1 MNFIKVS
8 FLITFLLMIFLSFS
22 VSYSEVN
29 EWNLAIDKNGI
40 KVYER
45 YKEGFDVKEVK
56 SISTIQAPFQLV
68 IDLYEDSDLYED
80 WCHKCAKLQLIEK
93 INPYEKIIYYE
104 TNLPWPFS
112 NRDSVSHHKK
122 VIDHKTNA
130 ISYYISNQT
139 EEYPL
144 KNGVVRITDYAGLWR
159 LTSLKNGRVEL
170 FFQQYVDIGGYAPI
184 WLVNQFAAEVPFHS
198 QKNFRELIN
207 VSLKKLES
215 K

>member
-22 VSYSEVN
+22 VSYSEEN

-80 WCHKCAKLQLIEK
+80 WCHKCFCCILW
-93 INPYEKIIYYE
+93 
-104 TNLPWPFS
+104 PWPCCF
-112 NRDSVSHHKK
+112 
-122 VIDHKTNA
+122 
-130 ISYYISNQT
+130 
-139 EEYPL
+139 P
-144 KNGVVRITDYAGLWR
+144 
-159 LTSLKNGRVEL
+159 
-170 FFQQYVDIGGYAPI
+170 
-184 WLVNQFAAEVPFHS
+184 
-198 QKNFRELIN
+198 
-207 VSLKKLES
+207 ES
-215 K
+215 CK